1 MVFSRAVLAIV
12 LFFVAAP
19 LSAQDSGGL
28 KLELNRLQPQPE
40 ACRTYLLFA
49 NELDAN
55 FSKLVLDLVFF
66 DSDGIIARRSL
77 VDAAPLPAAKT
88 VVKIFDV
95 ADVDCANLG
104 KVLLNAVQDCETDGA
119 KIEDC
124 LSVVSLSSR
133 SDVIFYQ

>member
-1 MVFSRAVLAIV
+1 MVCPRAVLAIV
-12 LFFVAAP
+12 LFLLAAP
-19 LSAQDSGGL
+19 LSAQDSNTL

-49 NELDAN
+49 NELDAG
-55 FSKLVLDLVFF
+55 FEKLVLDLVFF
-66 DSDGIIARRSL
+66 DSEGIIARRSL

-95 ADVDCANLG
+95 ADVDCADLG

-119 KIEDC
+119 EIEDC

>member
-1 MVFSRAVLAIV
+1 MTFFRAVLALA
-12 LFFVAAP
+12 LFLLAAP
-19 LSAQDSGGL
+19 LSAQDSGQL

-49 NELDAN
+49 NELGDGFN
-55 FSKLVLDLVFF
+55 KLVLDLVFF
-66 DSDGIIARRSL
+66 DKDGIIARRSL

-95 ADVDCANLG
+95 ANVDCANLG
-104 KVLLNAVQDCETDGA
+104 KVLLNAVQECETDGA

-133 SDVIFYQ
+133 ADVTFYQ